1 MKKWIKWCSATVIAL
16 LAVLLVDTLSSCNH
30 ASLTEHSMSE
40 YVDSAD
46 LAKVLGDISNPT
58 FKSVDDAI
66 TYHQLEK
73 QSRSNDSVFF
83 SLSPEVIT
91 NVYSVLVKRDIV
103 PTKTAIVSEYLENV
117 KVYSNLPRHTHDI
130 EVPLDSVD
138 VPNTKVVD
146 TIINGQHIKVL
157 QEKTTSM
164 QRMNVI
170 CVCYDGS
177 EVSDET
183 VNSIVAIVTPFA
195 KNKSKVLVNRYD
207 NNDIAGVISAV
218 SLKTICCETT
228 EKPVDVAIES
238 AARYISKRFESFFK
252 NHVLLA
258 LSMVEVKNSHSEES
272 TIFKNAA
279 SIILENRYSPVLE
292 KHGITPEIVEVIKN
306 VNM

>member
-1 MKKWIKWCSATVIAL
+1 MKKWIKRCSATIIAL
-16 LAVLLVDTLSSCNH
+16 LAVLLVGTLSSCNH

-46 LAKVLGDISNPT
+46 LVKVLGDISNPT

-83 SLSPEVIT
+83 SMSPEVIT

-164 QRMNVI
+164 
-170 CVCYDGS
+170 
-177 EVSDET
+177 
-183 VNSIVAIVTPFA
+183 
-195 KNKSKVLVNRYD
+195 
-207 NNDIAGVISAV
+207 
-218 SLKTICCETT
+218 
-228 EKPVDVAIES
+228 
-238 AARYISKRFESFFK
+238 
-252 NHVLLA
+252 
-258 LSMVEVKNSHSEES
+258 
-272 TIFKNAA
+272 
-279 SIILENRYSPVLE
+279 
-292 KHGITPEIVEVIKN
+292 
-306 VNM
+306 

>member
-1 MKKWIKWCSATVIAL
+1 
-16 LAVLLVDTLSSCNH
+16 
-30 ASLTEHSMSE
+30 
-40 YVDSAD
+40 
-46 LAKVLGDISNPT
+46 
-58 FKSVDDAI
+58 
-66 TYHQLEK
+66 
-73 QSRSNDSVFF
+73 
-83 SLSPEVIT
+83 
-91 NVYSVLVKRDIV
+91 
-103 PTKTAIVSEYLENV
+103 
-117 KVYSNLPRHTHDI
+117 
-130 EVPLDSVD
+130 
-138 VPNTKVVD
+138 
-146 TIINGQHIKVL
+146 
-157 QEKTTSM
+157 
-164 QRMNVI
+164 MNVI

-207 NNDIAGVISAV
+207 NNEIAGVISAV

-228 EKPVDVAIES
+228 EKPVDEAIES
-238 AARYISKRFESFFK
+238 AARYIGKRFESFFK

>member
-1 MKKWIKWCSATVIAL
+1 
-16 LAVLLVDTLSSCNH
+16 
-30 ASLTEHSMSE
+30 
-40 YVDSAD
+40 
-46 LAKVLGDISNPT
+46 
-58 FKSVDDAI
+58 
-66 TYHQLEK
+66 
-73 QSRSNDSVFF
+73 
-83 SLSPEVIT
+83 
-91 NVYSVLVKRDIV
+91 
-103 PTKTAIVSEYLENV
+103 
-117 KVYSNLPRHTHDI
+117 
-130 EVPLDSVD
+130 
-138 VPNTKVVD
+138 
-146 TIINGQHIKVL
+146 
-157 QEKTTSM
+157 
-164 QRMNVI
+164 MNVI

-218 SLKTICCETT
+218 SLKTICCKTT

-238 AARYISKRFESFFK
+238 AARYIGKRFESFFK

>member
-16 LAVLLVDTLSSCNH
+16 LAVLLVGTLSSCNH
-30 ASLTEHSMSE
+30 ASLTEHLMSE

-130 EVPLDSVD
+130 EAPLDSID

-146 TIINGQHIKVL
+146 TIINGKHIKVL
-157 QEKTTSM
+157 QEETTSM
-164 QRMNVI
+164 
-170 CVCYDGS
+170 
-177 EVSDET
+177 
-183 VNSIVAIVTPFA
+183 
-195 KNKSKVLVNRYD
+195 
-207 NNDIAGVISAV
+207 
-218 SLKTICCETT
+218 
-228 EKPVDVAIES
+228 
-238 AARYISKRFESFFK
+238 
-252 NHVLLA
+252 
-258 LSMVEVKNSHSEES
+258 
-272 TIFKNAA
+272 
-279 SIILENRYSPVLE
+279 
-292 KHGITPEIVEVIKN
+292 
-306 VNM
+306 